1 MLESEKKNP
10 LALSWQI
17 KGLSDGQI
25 NKLAKFKKEFLDA
38 NSSLLASND
47 SRSYDE
53 VFNSWRVLLKDP
65 TSVKKFKNI
74 QEILERS
81 W

>member
-1 MLESEKKNP
+1 MLIVVYSQ
-10 LALSWQI
+10 AMI
-17 KGLSDGQI
+17 V
-25 NKLAKFKKEFLDA
+25 
-38 NSSLLASND
+38 LASND

>member
-1 MLESEKKNP
+1 MVKL
-10 LALSWQI
+10 
-17 KGLSDGQI
+17 I
-25 NKLAKFKKEFLDA
+25 NWPNLKKEFLDA

-74 QEILERS
+74 QNIRKEVGRNTSYLII
-81 W
+81 